1 MKKLTKEDILSFPI
15 TSFGRSIG
23 KQLASQVVHELL
35 GYKQL
40 EEELGCSLEVVV
52 KALKNGV
59 YVLDEETGGTKL
71 ILRGFINST
80 QDYEDGTFGFI
91 DDRYWAMKK
100 LEVTGLCVPIYY
112 AWKDYKKTWWL
123 KEDKSE

>member
-1 MKKLTKEDILSFPI
+1 MNRLTSINGAGEYFIEDYYGRHYGEEITKLGKLED
-15 TSFGRSIG
+15 
-23 KQLASQVVHELL
+23 
-35 GYKQL
+35 L
-40 EEELGCSLEVVV
+40 EEQIGCPIDVVV

-100 LEVTGLCVPIYY
+100 LEVTGLCVPIFY

-123 KEDKSE
+123 KETKEE